1 MAAVAARVTMRPLLL
16 LCLLSSCVRAT
27 RDFDVEPGVGDRRN
41 EGATGVRA
49 QLELGAASLDPQVRR
64 AALEHLTGAASP
76 EERPAWIARAAWDP
90 DPWVNQGAVALLR
103 AQPADSSSTPALQAM
118 VAREGL
124 DGVVRCT
131 AALVLAERGD
141 VSTLALVQQV
151 WADEPESFRSVTCA
165 LAAARMGDPGGIT
178 GLAES
183 FAEGE
188 ELPME
193 TAFYRELGASG
204 LTSLAAPLAAAG
216 ELVEEPAQVGLA
228 VAVLGLDGAIGTPLV
243 RELINAGDEMR
254 RLEIID
260 RLLMSGSPEAPD
272 LLRKVAAAGP
282 DAVRT
287 YARLALVAR
296 GEGAPD
302 QLLEAASSTDREV
315 RLAAARCAGLAVVHA
330 KTEGGEPSR
339 SLENAVAKTLSL
351 AARDDEGAVRLVA
364 LQAAAAAG
372 FGPTP
377 ERLAELLADDDEQI
391 RVAAAGAALAI
402 APSS

>member
-1 MAAVAARVTMRPLLL
+1 MRTLLL
-16 LCLLSSCVRAT
+16 LCLLSSCVRAA

-41 EGATGVRA
+41 DAATDVRA
-49 QLELGAASLDPQVRR
+49 QLDQGAASLDPQVRR
-64 AALEHLTGAASP
+64 AALEHLTGSATPA
-76 EERPAWIARAAWDP
+76 ERPAWIARAAWDP

-103 AQPADSSSTPALQAM
+103 GRPEDAGSTAALQAM

-131 AALVLAERGD
+131 AALALADRGD
-141 VSTLALVQQV
+141 RSTLALVQQV
-151 WADEPESFRSVTCA
+151 WADEPEAFRGVTCA
-165 LAAARMGDPGGIT
+165 LAAARMGDPAGVA
-178 GLAES
+178 GLAEA
-183 FAEGE
+183 FELGE

-193 TAFYRELGASG
+193 TAFYRELGDSG
-204 LTSLAAPLAAAG
+204 LTALAAPLAAAG

-228 VAVLGLDGAIGTPLV
+228 VAVLGLDPAVGAPLV
-243 RELINAGDEMR
+243 RDLINRGDEMR

-260 RLLMSGSPEAPD
+260 RLLTSRSPQAAD

-302 QLLEAASSTDREV
+302 QLADAAASLDREV
-315 RLAAARCAGLAVVHA
+315 RLAAARCAGLAIVHA
-330 KTEGGEPSR
+330 KENGAGPSR
-339 SLENAVAKTLSL
+339 GLEQAVAKTLSL
-351 AARDDEGAVRLVA
+351 AARDEEGAVRLA
-364 LQAAAAAG
+364 GLQAASAAG

-377 ERLAELLADDDEQI
+377 ARLAELLADDDEQI
-391 RVAAAGAALAI
+391 RVAAAGAALATVP
-402 APSS
+402 PS